1 MFYNLK
7 FRHLVQKAAQEYLD
21 AQGFVCVE
29 TPMLTKSTPEGARD
43 YLVPS
48 RVHPGSFYALPQSPQ
63 IFKQLLMVGGID
75 KYYQVARCFRDEDLR
90 ADRQPEFT
98 QVDLPKAYQISQYDL
113 PLCEHGYLDIE
124 TQKGKSRIGITR
136 IHIEEDAGK
145 LVHKEDGGTLCDYN
159 RCGVPLIEIVS
170 EPDIRSAEEAVAY
183 VQKLRSILLY
193 AGVSDCRMQEGS
205 LRCDVNLSVRKKGEK
220 AFGIRTEMKNL
231 NSFQFISKAIEYEFA
246 RQVEAVEAGES
257 IVQETRRYDQSSGK
271 TVSMRKKENANDY
284 RYFPDPDLVPVVL
297 DDGLKARLRTEIPQ
311 LPDERKAQYVKRYGL
326 SPYDAQMLVMEQ
338 AIADYFEK
346 AATRTKAPK
355 LLANLML
362 SEVYRLLAPEQTDIP
377 IDSAHLAKLADLLA
391 DGRVNSSAGKMI
403 LSMMWEQDRAP
414 ELYAEEQ
421 ALWQISDRKAL
432 EPIVRE
438 VLDANEKSAADYR
451 RGKKAA
457 IQSLI
462 GQRLKE
468 PADRQIQLSCGNCL
482 NGFWKNKRTE
492 YWR

>member
-1 MFYNLK
+1 MNISAYEMVIGLEVHAELATKTKIFCDCSTAFGAEPNTHCCPVCMGMPGTLPVLNKQVVLYAAKAGMATNCTVASFSKQDRKNYFY
-7 FRHLVQKAAQEYLD
+7 
-21 AQGFVCVE
+21 
-29 TPMLTKSTPEGARD
+29 P
-43 YLVPS
+43 
-48 RVHPGSFYALPQSPQ
+48 
-63 IFKQLLMVGGID
+63 
-75 KYYQVARCFRDEDLR
+75 
-90 ADRQPEFT
+90 
-98 QVDLPKAYQISQYDL
+98 DLPKAYQISQYDL
-113 PLCEHGYLDIE
+113 PLCEHGFLDIE

-220 AFGIRTEMKNL
+220 AFGTRTEMKNL
-231 NSFQFISKAIEYEFA
+231 NSFQFISKTIEYEFA
-246 RQVEAVEAGES
+246 RQVEAIEAGES

-297 DDGLKARLRTEIPQ
+297 DDGLKARLHTEIPQ

-326 SPYDAQMLVMEQ
+326 SPYDAQMLVMER

-346 AATRTKAPK
+346 AAARTKAPK

-391 DGRVNSSAGKMI
+391 DGQVNSSAGKKI
-403 LSMMWEQDRAP
+403 LSMMWKQDRAP

-451 RGKKAA
+451 RGKKT
-457 IQSLI
+457 
-462 GQRLKE
+462 E
-468 PADRQIQLSCGNCL
+468 P
-482 NGFWKNKRTE
+482 
-492 YWR
+492 